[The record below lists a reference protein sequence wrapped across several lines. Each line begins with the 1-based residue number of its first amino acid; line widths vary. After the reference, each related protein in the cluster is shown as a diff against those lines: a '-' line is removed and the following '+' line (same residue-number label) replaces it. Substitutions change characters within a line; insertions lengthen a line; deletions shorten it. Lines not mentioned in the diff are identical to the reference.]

1 MTQTMAE
8 HVPQDTTKNDSNS
21 DVQEIGP
28 PLLIQSG
35 RKKNVVGG
43 ILESPLTVV
52 SVVAA
57 QETKKC
63 SEDCRVGYF

>member
-21 DVQEIGP
+21 DVQEIAP

-35 RKKNVVGG
+35 CKKNVVGG
-43 ILESPLTVV
+43 ILESPLTV
-52 SVVAA
+52 
-57 QETKKC
+57 ETKKC
-63 SEDCRVGYF
+63 SKHCRVGYF